1 MFPVSLPNCKSDL
14 VALAFDQADVHV
26 DMANVLCELPTRPGD
41 HNNTRLDSDSHTFW
55 DLQFFS
61 FENVAHLQSRYRSAY
76 GHLLYERASIG

>member
-55 DLQFFS
+55 DL
-61 FENVAHLQSRYRSAY
+61 
-76 GHLLYERASIG
+76 